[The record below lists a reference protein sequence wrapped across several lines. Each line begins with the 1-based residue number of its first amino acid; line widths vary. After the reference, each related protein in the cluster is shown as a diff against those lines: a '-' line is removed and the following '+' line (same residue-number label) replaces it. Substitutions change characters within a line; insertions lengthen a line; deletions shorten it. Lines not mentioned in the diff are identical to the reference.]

1 MRDSRSPPR
10 GSRGESDLTFQ
21 RDLELLR
28 WAPGGWGGAERG
40 RGGARAG
47 LCGDLP
53 SRPRLSPAR
62 VWAPGRKGGRAG
74 PRGGYCEVD
83 GEEPC
88 VAVIPRAGGHEG
100 FAGLEGPAP
109 GIRLEVASW
118 GAFPARGLA
127 FGSTAARGVGG
138 RREAGVS
145 GTVSGEEKRVGSEG
159 SRRANSPLQNA
170 REE

>member
-62 VWAPGRKGGRAG
+62 VECGIREGRVGVR
-74 PRGGYCEVD
+74 V
-83 GEEPC
+83 
-88 VAVIPRAGGHEG
+88 
-100 FAGLEGPAP
+100 LEGVTVRWMGKNRVWRLFRGQAAMKGLRGWRALPPEYDWRLRP
-109 GIRLEVASW
+109 GGLSRPVASLSAALQPEASGVAARLEC
-118 GAFPARGLA
+118 RGR
-127 FGSTAARGVGG
+127 SRV
-138 RREAGVS
+138 
-145 GTVSGEEKRVGSEG
+145 KRSE
-159 SRRANSPLQNA
+159 
-170 REE
+170 